1 MNKSSSLF
9 SVTSVMDIRTHS
21 STRTQGS
28 PTTDTSDLNA
38 GLRDPLVDD
47 LRPGGVRPPHIDIHR
62 HLWPDELIGALG
74 ARTTPPYLS
83 GSTLVTSEGR
93 FVVDLPAHGAAACIR
108 DIDGDGIDI
117 AVVSL
122 QPTLGVSALPEDET
136 AEITTAYDGGV
147 QRLVSSS
154 KGRLRAF
161 SSGGVYDGFAGL
173 CVAANSLSDLEQL
186 APLANELA
194 RRGQILFVHPGP
206 AKPPQSA
213 PLWWAP
219 IVDYTAQMQA
229 AFAAWLAG
237 GAELWPTLPVVFAI
251 LAGGALFQLE
261 RLSSRGVD
269 VRRLDVGNVYFDTA
283 SYGRLSL
290 ELCLAA
296 LGVERI
302 VYGSDAPVIGA
313 EATLA
318 AVNALGKVTADAICR
333 KNPASLL
340 NV

>member
-1 MNKSSSLF
+1 
-9 SVTSVMDIRTHS
+9 
-21 STRTQGS
+21 
-28 PTTDTSDLNA
+28 
-38 GLRDPLVDD
+38 
-47 LRPGGVRPPHIDIHR
+47 
-62 HLWPDELIGALG
+62 
-74 ARTTPPYLS
+74 
-83 GSTLVTSEGR
+83 VTSEGR

-108 DIDGDGIDI
+108 DLDGDRIDI
-117 AVVSL
+117 AVASL
-122 QPTLGVSALPEDET
+122 QPTLGLSDLPQAEA
-136 AEITTAYDGGV
+136 AEITAAYDAGV

-154 KGRLRAF
+154 RGRLRAF

-173 CVAANSLSDLEQL
+173 CVAADALSDLERL
-186 APLANELA
+186 APLADELSS
-194 RRGQILFVHPGP
+194 RGQILFVHPGP
-206 AKPPQSA
+206 GKPRPSA

-219 IVDYTAQMQA
+219 IVDYTAQMQS

-237 GAELWPTLPVVFAI
+237 GAELWPTLPVVFAV

-269 VRRLDVGNVYFDTA
+269 VRRLAVGNVYFDTA

-313 EATLA
+313 GATLA
-318 AVNALGKVTADAICR
+318 AVNALGKITADAICR

-340 NV
+340 KI